1 MIHRVLKYPI
11 FILSD
16 LFPNLMW
23 LLIIGI
29 LAVFAISFIYSNLGM
44 GGGVLFVPLLFWLTD
59 CGEDEVVVISLCLV
73 LANSLT
79 ALMNHQ
85 REKLVE
91 WKLGGVMASGAIV
104 GSFIGVMFNLNTGK
118 EIFLIIFMVV
128 VIIVI
133 TKMLVDWLKQT
144 AACEIDNNAK
154 LTNKRIAGAST
165 GTVGAGFMAGCL
177 GLGGGVINVPLLMYV
192 LGRSTKKAAG
202 TSFIIMIISAIVGLS
217 IYAYSGTNFE
227 WTYILALAPVVFLG
241 SFIGSRWGIQKL
253 KCREVQL
260 LFILVLAIA
269 IVKVGFDFI
278 ELTS

>member
-1 MIHRVLKYPI
+1 
-11 FILSD
+11 
-16 LFPNLMW
+16 MW

-44 GGGVLFVPLLFWLTD
+44 GGGVLFVPLLFFLAPEFS
-59 CGEDEVVVISLCLV
+59 EDQVVVISLCLV

-85 REKLVE
+85 REKLVD
-91 WKLGGVMASGAIV
+91 WKLGGIMAIGAII
-104 GSFIGVMFNLNTGK
+104 GSFIGAIFNLNTGK
-118 EIFLIIFMVV
+118 EVFLIIFMVV
-128 VIIVI
+128 VIVVI
-133 TKMLVDWLKQT
+133 IKMLIDWTRQT
-144 AACEIDNNAK
+144 EACEIDNNTK
-154 LTNKRIAGAST
+154 LTKERVAAASS

-202 TSFIIMIISAIVGLS
+202 TSFIIMIIAVIVGLATF
-217 IYAYSGTNFE
+217 AYEGTNIDM
-227 WTYILALAPVVFLG
+227 TYVMTLAPVVFLG
-241 SFIGSRWGIQKL
+241 SYIGSRWGIKKL

-269 IVKVGFDFI
+269 IVKIGYDFI
-278 ELTS
+278 VLIS